1 MVIQLLYPNSC
12 SNPEEIRKY
21 NKDFRLGPERVQES
35 RAPCQFPS
43 TLDFAYGGL
52 RTRLTR
58 PKCDP
63 SPRASLFSNSSSS
76 SRESTSSDESETP
89 ESSPDPSGFHRT
101 SPSVD
106 NACALVP
113 TFDINNRDPT
123 LRLLFRVM
131 LGPGITL
138 RTPTMDDIVPEINY
152 GTAVYHIRDTY
163 LQHIFDSFDKLVA
176 AIHCAGNNHSP
187 RRNGDG
193 LHIPMSLPK
202 QGLKE
207 LGTLMPVCACFISR
221 NAQRILFSER
231 EGATYI
237 TIWPLPDCRYDDL
250 CAEEPSDQFLR
261 MYLMEQGLD
270 MEDLDTSVMSE
281 EDGDVS
287 WNGIDC

>member
-58 PKCDP
+58 TKCDP

-89 ESSPDPSGFHRT
+89 ESSPDPSGFPVSATLNCVRSILSDPPLQFGSISSEDLPFTFGLTPSIPSHT

-113 TFDINNRDPT
+113 TFDINNPWLALDSILGDPT

-163 LQHIFDSFDKLVA
+163 LQRIFDSFDKLVA

-207 LGTLMPVCACFISR
+207 LGTLMPGIS
-221 NAQRILFSER
+221 LFRGYTSR
-231 EGATYI
+231 
-237 TIWPLPDCRYDDL
+237 
-250 CAEEPSDQFLR
+250 
-261 MYLMEQGLD
+261 
-270 MEDLDTSVMSE
+270 DLD
-281 EDGDVS
+281 DVVF
-287 WNGIDC
+287 

>member
-52 RTRLTR
+52 RTCLTCPNLRLQSR
-58 PKCDP
+58 PLILWLSSISHLNCVRSILSDP
-63 SPRASLFSNSSSS
+63 PLQFGSISSEDLLFTFSLTPSIP
-76 SRESTSSDESETP
+76 SDP
-89 ESSPDPSGFHRT
+89 M
-101 SPSVD
+101 
-106 NACALVP
+106 
-113 TFDINNRDPT
+113 

-152 GTAVYHIRDTY
+152 STAVYHIRDTY

-176 AIHCAGNNHSP
+176 AIHCTGNNHSP

-207 LGTLMPVCACFISR
+207 LGTLMPGIS
-221 NAQRILFSER
+221 LFRGYTSR
-231 EGATYI
+231 
-237 TIWPLPDCRYDDL
+237 
-250 CAEEPSDQFLR
+250 
-261 MYLMEQGLD
+261 
-270 MEDLDTSVMSE
+270 DLD
-281 EDGDVS
+281 DVVFQT
-287 WNGIDC
+287 IAATK

>member
-89 ESSPDPSGFHRT
+89 ESSPDPSGFPVSATLNCVRSILSDPPLQFGSISSEDLPFTFGFTPSIPSRT

-106 NACALVP
+106 NAC
-113 TFDINNRDPT
+113 DPT

-207 LGTLMPVCACFISR
+207 LGTLMPGIS
-221 NAQRILFSER
+221 LFRGYTSR
-231 EGATYI
+231 DLNDVVFQTIAT
-237 TIWPLPDCRYDDL
+237 
-250 CAEEPSDQFLR
+250 AK
-261 MYLMEQGLD
+261 
-270 MEDLDTSVMSE
+270 
-281 EDGDVS
+281 
-287 WNGIDC
+287 

>member
-1 MVIQLLYPNSC
+1 MVIQLLYPNS
-12 SNPEEIRKY
+12 Y
-21 NKDFRLGPERVQES
+21 FRLGPERVQES

-63 SPRASLFSNSSSS
+63 SPQASLFSNSSSS
-76 SRESTSSDESETP
+76 SRESSSSDESETP
-89 ESSPDPSGFHRT
+89 ESSPDPSGFPVSATLNCVRSSITFGLTPSIPSRT

-113 TFDINNRDPT
+113 TFDINNPWLALDSILGDPT

-152 GTAVYHIRDTY
+152 STAVYHIRDTY

-176 AIHCAGNNHSP
+176 AIHCTRNNHSP

-207 LGTLMPVCACFISR
+207 LGTLMPGIS
-221 NAQRILFSER
+221 LFR
-231 EGATYI
+231 GY
-237 TIWPLPDCRYDDL
+237 
-250 CAEEPSDQFLR
+250 
-261 MYLMEQGLD
+261 
-270 MEDLDTSVMSE
+270 TSRAST
-281 EDGDVS
+281 
-287 WNGIDC
+287 

>member
-35 RAPCQFPS
+35 RASCQFPS
-43 TLDFAYGGL
+43 MLDFAYGGL

-76 SRESTSSDESETP
+76 SHESTSSDESETP
-89 ESSPDPSGFHRT
+89 ESSPDPSGFPVSATLNCDLPFTFGLTPLIPSST

-106 NACALVP
+106 NTCALVP
-113 TFDINNRDPT
+113 MFDINNPWLALDSILGDPT
-123 LRLLFRVM
+123 VRLLFRVM

-187 RRNGDG
+187 RRNSDG

-207 LGTLMPVCACFISR
+207 LGTLMPGIS
-221 NAQRILFSER
+221 LFRGYTSH
-231 EGATYI
+231 
-237 TIWPLPDCRYDDL
+237 
-250 CAEEPSDQFLR
+250 
-261 MYLMEQGLD
+261 
-270 MEDLDTSVMSE
+270 DLDNV
-281 EDGDVS
+281 
-287 WNGIDC
+287 